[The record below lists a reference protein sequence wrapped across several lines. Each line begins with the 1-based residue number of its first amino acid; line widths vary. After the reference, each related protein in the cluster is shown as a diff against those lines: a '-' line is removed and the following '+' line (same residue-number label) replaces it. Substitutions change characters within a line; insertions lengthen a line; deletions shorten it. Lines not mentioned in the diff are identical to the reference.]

1 MISPAEVSVRR
12 MVLRR
17 AVGLGAVVAA
27 GYLTAC
33 SGGSAPAPTAADA
46 SKFLDD
52 VNAKV
57 LKLGIESGEASWVQ
71 STYITVDTEA
81 INAVTNQRLIDAT
94 KQFAKDATRFDN
106 VTVPPD
112 QRRQLNL
119 LKLSLEL
126 VTPSDPHEAEEVTKL
141 AANLEGTY
149 GRGKWCKEPAKPA
162 TCMIRRRR

>member
-1 MISPAEVSVRR
+1 MSRPLLALSLIICA
-12 MVLRR
+12 
-17 AVGLGAVVAA
+17 
-27 GYLTAC
+27 AC

-57 LKLGIESGEASWVQ
+57 LKLGTESAEAGWVQ

-81 INAVTNQRLIDAT
+81 MNAVANQRLIDAT

-126 VTPSDPHEAEEVTKL
+126 VTPSDPHEAEDSICIPDTRDICPDTRLPSRVTV
-141 AANLEGTY
+141 
-149 GRGKWCKEPAKPA
+149 A
-162 TCMIRRRR
+162 T